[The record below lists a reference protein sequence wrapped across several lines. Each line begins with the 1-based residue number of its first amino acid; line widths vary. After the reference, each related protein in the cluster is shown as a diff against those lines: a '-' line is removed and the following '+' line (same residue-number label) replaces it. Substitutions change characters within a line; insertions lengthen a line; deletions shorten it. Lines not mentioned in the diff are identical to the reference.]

1 MTYKEI
7 TITEDGLESGKEGRN
22 GDMVILMCQRLFLSK
37 SFRQTLDYVIEILLS
52 TPYGNECLSILLK

>member
-22 GDMVILMCQRLFLSK
+22 GDMVILMSK
-37 SFRQTLDYVIEILLS
+37 IIFKQ
-52 TPYGNECLSILLK
+52 KF